1 MYGIVFDASVEAAD
15 ATMDIKALPEDLRI
29 TCFEFFLAGV
39 RERALARRRVL
50 KCKQFILSLCR
61 GDRAAHEY
69 LIYWLADV
77 LQCPMTKPRRAMAL
91 IGHTRDFLDLLSQL
105 VSIAESHNFDRGDWR
120 SDPSFERAEVLVV
133 HQPVSLCKISELMGA
148 DYISITRRNQPCR
161 IVRSFHRVLIVS
173 ERALEPGNESVEVIL
188 FPCANDNNKTLTPVP
203 QEIQAFRDWLMSRV
217 STPGKVW
224 TRGHIVT

>member
-1 MYGIVFDASVEAAD
+1 MYGIVF
-15 ATMDIKALPEDLRI
+15 
-29 TCFEFFLAGV
+29 
-39 RERALARRRVL
+39 
-50 KCKQFILSLCR
+50 
-61 GDRAAHEY
+61 
-69 LIYWLADV
+69 
-77 LQCPMTKPRRAMAL
+77 
-91 IGHTRDFLDLLSQL
+91 
-105 VSIAESHNFDRGDWR
+105 N
-120 SDPSFERAEVLVV
+120 
-133 HQPVSLCKISELMGA
+133 A

-188 FPCANDNNKTLTPVP
+188 FPCANDNNKTLVTPVP